1 MIFNNKIKEKVVLK
15 IIFEL
20 FRVNFSLLGTIL

>member
-1 MIFNNKIKEKVVLK
+1 MIFNNKTKEKVALK
-15 IIFEL
+15 IIFKL

>member
-20 FRVNFSLLGTIL
+20 FCVNFSLLGTIL

>member
-1 MIFNNKIKEKVVLK
+1 MISNNKLMEKVVLK

-20 FRVNFSLLGTIL
+20 FCVNFSLLGTIL